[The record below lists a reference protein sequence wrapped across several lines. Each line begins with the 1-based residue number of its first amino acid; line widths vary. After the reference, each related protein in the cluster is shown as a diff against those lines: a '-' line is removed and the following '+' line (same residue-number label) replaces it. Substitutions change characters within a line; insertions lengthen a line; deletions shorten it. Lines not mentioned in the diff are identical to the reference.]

1 MFCLI
6 HWFIL
11 RHTLKFC
18 VAFHYKPQ
26 HVTHILHHLS
36 CNGAHCSLVVLQLD
50 LNTLCPPGELTH
62 GKLGSLV
69 TAEGKMTHARAVRCE
84 RGTSHT
90 TLLAAAGL
98 HIAVCCSEQPLVLWA
113 YCWSKVLRGREK
125 MLHLFPSTCV
135 HSAKATA
142 SEWEKAECSLG
153 SLHAAGVKAVAC
165 AEQQFCFPVYSLGT
179 LSWLHVLD

>member
-36 CNGAHCSLVVLQLD
+36 SNGAHCSLVVLQLD
-50 LNTLCPPGELTH
+50 LNALCPPGKLTH
-62 GKLGSLV
+62 GKLGSVV
-69 TAEGKMTHARAVRCE
+69 TAEGNMTHARAVWCE
-84 RGTSHT
+84 GGTGHT
-90 TLLAAAGL
+90 TLLAAARL
-98 HIAVCCSEQPLVLWA
+98 HIAVCCSGQPRVLQA
-113 YCWSKVLRGREK
+113 YRWSKVLCGREK

-135 HSAKATA
+135 HSAKAA
-142 SEWEKAECSLG
+142 VNEWEKAECSVG
-153 SLHAAGVKAVAC
+153 AC
-165 AEQQFCFPVYSLGT
+165 MQWAWRQWPV
-179 LSWLHVLD
+179 LSSGFASPFTQ